1 MQNMSVRTKTPTDP
15 AHGTITRQPVTE
27 FVGTEYRGIDVTD
40 DTQVDQHIEQIKKD
54 LRDRKVIVFHGQ
66 SIDEES
72 LERFSRR
79 FGELARS
86 VTETAAGKIDSPAVQ
101 QITNLDVEGKPSKT
115 PFINSNYFWHSDRLF
130 FRNGL
135 GMVLLYGQEL
145 PPVGGDTQ
153 FADMEAAYD
162 GLSEEDRQLVDSLE
176 IVHSFEYMR
185 LTYMKRPL
193 TEKERE
199 TAPPAVTHPLVRHNP
214 DTGRKGLLLGM
225 YASEVVG
232 MPLKEGRAL
241 IARLH
246 EHATSERFVYTH
258 VWNTGDFVIW
268 NNLATMH
275 RAVANYDMEGHRR
288 IMIRC
293 AVEAREAIH

>member
-1 MQNMSVRTKTPTDP
+1 MQNTTIEPGNTAGARPGSPTRT
-15 AHGTITRQPVTE
+15 PVTE
-27 FVGTEYRGIDVTD
+27 FIGVEYSGFDVTD
-40 DTQVDQHIEQIKKD
+40 DTQVDRHFEQIKQD
-54 LRDRKVIVFHGQ
+54 LRDRKVIVFRGQ
-66 SIDEES
+66 SLDEES

-86 VTETAAGKIDSPAVQ
+86 VTETAAGKIDSPVVQ
-101 QITNLDVEGKPSKT
+101 HITNLDAEGKPSKT
-115 PFINSNYFWHSDRLF
+115 PFVNSNYFWHSDRLF

-135 GMVLLYGQEL
+135 GMVLLYGKEL
-145 PPVGGDTQ
+145 PPSGGDTQ

-162 GLSEEDRQLVDSLE
+162 GLSENDRALADSLR

-193 TEKERE
+193 TEKERAV
-199 TAPPAVTHPLVRHNP
+199 APPPMEHPLVRKNP

-232 MPLKEGRAL
+232 MPLEEGRAL
-241 IARLH
+241 IARMQ
-246 EHATSERFVYTH
+246 EHATSDRFVYTH
-258 VWNTGDFVIW
+258 VWRPGDFVIW
-268 NNLATMH
+268 NNLSTMH
-275 RAVANYDMEGHRR
+275 RAIANYDMEGHRR

-293 AVEAREAIH
+293 AVEARDAIH